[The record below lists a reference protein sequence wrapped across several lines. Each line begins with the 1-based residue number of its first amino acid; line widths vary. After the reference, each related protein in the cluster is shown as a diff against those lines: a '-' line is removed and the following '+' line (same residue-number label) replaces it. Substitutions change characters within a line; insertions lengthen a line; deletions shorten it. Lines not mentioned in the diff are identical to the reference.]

1 MKKYLSA
8 IAAII
13 LFAAA
18 LTACSSVPSDM
29 LSEEEIEALRQKY
42 PIYESMPSDNAAMVS
57 LTQEEFFAYMDT
69 SVYGTI
75 LSGPSSRE
83 ILIEESPDIKEKQ
96 EKEGLPATKAKHL
109 TYEVEVIQ
117 DAAGRYSKGNT
128 IVISI
133 PARDKEAIP
142 TFQKGDSLVFIGSY
156 SSNREN
162 EIMFSPQGLYYVT
175 EDGYA
180 ISSFSEELS
189 TRVSGMK
196 AEDCLNRLYDMAKK
210 EAPNEEAFR

>member
-133 PARDKEAIP
+133 PPVIKKLSPLFRRETPWYLLEVILP
-142 TFQKGDSLVFIGSY
+142 TGKMKSCFHPKGFI
-156 SSNREN
+156 
-162 EIMFSPQGLYYVT
+162 M
-175 EDGYA
+175 
-180 ISSFSEELS
+180 
-189 TRVSGMK
+189 
-196 AEDCLNRLYDMAKK
+196 
-210 EAPNEEAFR
+210 

>member
-1 MKKYLSA
+1 M
-8 IAAII
+8 
-13 LFAAA
+13 
-18 LTACSSVPSDM
+18 LT
-29 LSEEEIEALRQKY
+29 
-42 PIYESMPSDNAAMVS
+42 MVS

-83 ILIEESPDIKEKQ
+83 IPIDEFTRHKRKNR
-96 EKEGLPATKAKHL
+96 KNEGLPATKAKHL

-117 DAAGRYSKGNT
+117 DAAGRYSKGDT

-133 PARDKEAIP
+133 PASDKEAIP

-210 EAPNEEAFR
+210 EASNEEAFR